1 MVEKEVL
8 IKSSVGL
15 HARPA
20 ALLVKVAQ
28 RFASDV
34 HLESG
39 KKTAN
44 AKSILAILSLAA
56 GQGATIKIVAAGSD
70 ENMAVDS
77 IVSLIDSNFEV
88 EAP

>member
-34 HLESG
+34 RLEFG
-39 KKTAN
+39 KKAAN

-56 GQGATIKIVAAGSD
+56 GQGATVKIVAAGSD

-77 IVSLIDSNFEV
+77 IVSLIDSNFE
-88 EAP
+88 EQAP